1 MMQTSFMDAL
11 SLLVTSA
18 SQAWRIATPLGRE
31 RHPPH
36 LWTVTFGW
44 VLFLLYL
51 AAGLL
56 NCLTLIGIPLGL
68 QSFKL
73 AGISFWPVGRRV
85 VTVELAS
92 LVRKD
97 AAARKLAQYRDTPTR
112 GEAAA

>member
-1 MMQTSFMDAL
+1 M
-11 SLLVTSA
+11 
-18 SQAWRIATPLGRE
+18 
-31 RHPPH
+31 
-36 LWTVTFGW
+36 
-44 VLFLLYL
+44 LFLLYL